1 MDKKRK
7 RVEEIKMQ
15 ERKMKKVG
23 KEEGKK
29 DWGRD
34 RELDEFPAMI
44 RSPRKSKAESI
55 KRVKDVSLPS
65 LNKKYV

>member
-29 DWGRD
+29 DGGRD
-34 RELDEFPAMI
+34 RE
-44 RSPRKSKAESI
+44 
-55 KRVKDVSLPS
+55 
-65 LNKKYV
+65 

>member
-1 MDKKRK
+1 
-7 RVEEIKMQ
+7 
-15 ERKMKKVG
+15 
-23 KEEGKK
+23 
-29 DWGRD
+29 
-34 RELDEFPAMI
+34 MI